1 MMAPALRSTLL
12 YSIPLFILSIPLMA
26 MQFTKEVN
34 WTISDFLVMGIL
46 LFTTVFTIDF
56 VLKKFKTLKSR
67 LILIVGIVVLLALV
81 WAELAVGIFGSPLA
95 GS

>member
-12 YSIPLFILSIPLMA
+12 YSIPLIILSFPLIA
-26 MQFTKEVN
+26 MQLTNEVN

-46 LFTTVFTIDF
+46 LFSTVFTIDF
-56 VLKKFKTLKSR
+56 VLKKVKTLKSR

-81 WAELAVGIFGSPLA
+81 WAELAVGIFGSPFA